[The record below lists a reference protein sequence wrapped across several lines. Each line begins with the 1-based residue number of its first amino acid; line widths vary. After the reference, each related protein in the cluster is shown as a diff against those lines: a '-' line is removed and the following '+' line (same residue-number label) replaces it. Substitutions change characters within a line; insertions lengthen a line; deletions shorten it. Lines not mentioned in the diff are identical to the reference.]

1 VPHGQE
7 VKTARRREISSPE
20 KPTLV
25 VVLVVGG
32 DDAWKRALD
41 RRFAL
46 DFSLSDIYRVLPP
59 NSDV

>member
-1 VPHGQE
+1 

-20 KPTLV
+20 KPTRV
-25 VVLVVGG
+25 VVVVVVG
-32 DDAWKRALD
+32 DAWKRALD